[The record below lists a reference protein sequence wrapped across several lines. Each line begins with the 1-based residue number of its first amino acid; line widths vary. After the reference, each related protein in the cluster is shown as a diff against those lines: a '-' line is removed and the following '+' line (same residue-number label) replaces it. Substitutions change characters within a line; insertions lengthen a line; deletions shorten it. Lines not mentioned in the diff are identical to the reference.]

1 MTDIYH
7 FLFVKGGLVMYPILL
22 GSVLALGVFLE
33 RLWSLRRERVIPSSF
48 RARVRA
54 LLRAGK
60 LSEAEVL
67 CQENSS
73 SLAAIID
80 AALKEA
86 GKPRREIKEAVTDVG
101 RREVTHLER
110 FVDLLG
116 TIAAVEPLM
125 GLLGTVTGLIRA
137 FQKVEALKDTV
148 NPSALAGGIWEALI
162 TTAAGLIVA
171 IPAYIGYR
179 YLQSRVSQLVVDME
193 EDSLDIAKLIASKN
207 GQEKV
212 RAARVAKAKDEPEED
227 AEEEEED
234 RS

>member
-54 LLRAGK
+54 LVRAGK

-67 CQENSS
+67 CQENNS

-86 GKPRREIKEAVTDVG
+86 GKPRSEIKEAVTDVG
-101 RREVTHLER
+101 RREVTRLER

-137 FQKVEALKDTV
+137 FQKVEALKGAV

-179 YLQSRVSQLVVDME
+179 YLLSRVSQLVVDME
-193 EDSLDIAKLIASKN
+193 EDSLDIAKLIS
-207 GQEKV
+207 GSDGKV
-212 RAARVAKAKDEPEED
+212 KAADAETRSGKDDEDEED
-227 AEEEEED
+227 AP
-234 RS
+234 

>member
-1 MTDIYH
+1 MSDIYH
-7 FLFVKGGLVMYPILL
+7 FLFVKGGLIMYPIII

-33 RLWSLRRERVIPSSF
+33 RLWSLRRERVIPASF
-48 RARVRA
+48 RSRVRA
-54 LLRAGK
+54 LVRAGK

-67 CQENSS
+67 CQENTS
-73 SLAAIID
+73 SLAAIIH
-80 AALKEA
+80 AALQEA
-86 GKPRREIKEAVTDVG
+86 GKPRKEIKEAVTDVG

-137 FQKVEALKDTV
+137 FQKVEALKNTV

-179 YLQSRVSQLVVDME
+179 YLLSRVSQLVVDME
-193 EDSLDIAKLIASKN
+193 EDSLEIAKLIAASRGKDASKS
-207 GQEKV
+207 
-212 RAARVAKAKDEPEED
+212 KDAPVEDGDEDEED
-227 AEEEEED
+227 E
-234 RS
+234 